1 MADLNICENMTRMM
15 IKSKIGDTNP
25 TEEDI
30 RNAIDEV
37 SKLMPMEQTEKDFV
51 EKLLQASYKVRM
63 DLGKSVVDEK
73 TYHPWLSSR
82 KANIKFYYW
91 NRYYKY
97 LEIEQ
102 GWKTEVIDTLG
113 QVSDE
118 ILDLCG
124 NPAEEG
130 MWKRKGLVLGDIQS
144 GKTSNYLA
152 LCNKAADAGYKII
165 IMLTGTI
172 EGLRK
177 QTQERVDAGFVG
189 LNSRNVLQK
198 NPEKKYI
205 GVGNIDSN
213 RTAYQFTDVLSDF
226 NSAKLQSLNFTIKG
240 LQEPVILVLKK
251 NKSVLENLATW
262 LSTRNTDH
270 VGDKIDLPLLLID
283 DEADNASVNT
293 NKPDTNPTTIN
304 NAIVEVLKLFN
315 ISTYV
320 AVTATP
326 FANIFIDPE
335 LDQGSNEFNLFPSDF
350 IYALS
355 APTNYIGARKIF
367 KPDSQYR
374 DSLVAIDDITIDAN
388 NGDYVFRSK
397 AKSEHVVPYL
407 PQSLKNAIRYFFIVN
422 SIQDLMGN
430 KKSHRSMLINV
441 SQFVK
446 VQNQVFDKV
455 NEYIS
460 KLLLKIQSYSKL
472 PFDQAMQNE
481 AIKGF
486 YDVWNKYDLSAKS
499 GYKWEAVLGKL
510 YESTAPIVVRLVNQK
525 AKEKGVER
533 LDYEPYKETGL
544 RVVAVG
550 GNSLSRGLTLEGL
563 SVSYFDRNSQMYDT
577 LMQMGRWFGYRNGYD
592 NLFKIWMEPAAMGWY
607 EYISDA
613 TDELR
618 DEIVEM
624 RRVGLTPKDFGL
636 KVQQNMTALFVTA
649 RSKMRATTTVEQ
661 WISLA
666 AEVVE
671 TPKLISN
678 QSKCIMVNLE
688 LTNELLKELDND
700 GKYYN
705 EKLNFKENRVVYSG
719 VEKEKIAKYIS
730 AFVSHPRHIPFNANG
745 LSAHILNSVDQPTWT
760 VAVIGGSGNLV
771 EEKYIQNSEVV
782 KKVNYSSRVMLTD
795 GNCLLISGQRARV
808 GVPGATKYGLEKSM
822 QEKIEEDFYKKK
834 DKEWEEKVKIDPNN
848 TGEKPKSWTVPD
860 KPYLKLKRE
869 PVLLIYVIKI
879 DKEQNA
885 GRVTNSDKESIDLV
899 GDIPVIGLG
908 LGFPGEYPGAS
919 NVSQKVKYVVNRVGE
934 QNMLEFEEDDEY
946 DDQ

>member
-15 IKSKIGDTNP
+15 IKSRIGDVNP

-30 RNAIDEV
+30 KSAIEDV
-37 SKLMPMEQTEKDFV
+37 AKMMPMEQQEKNYI
-51 EKLLQASYKVRM
+51 EKQLQASYKVRM
-63 DLGKSVVDEK
+63 DLGNSVVNDV
-73 TYHPWLSSR
+73 TYHPWISSR
-82 KANIKFYYW
+82 KAEIDFYYW

-97 LEIEQ
+97 LEVDQ

-113 QVSDE
+113 QVSDD

-130 MWKRKGLVLGDIQS
+130 RWKRKGLVLGDIQS
-144 GKTSNYLA
+144 GKTSNYLG

-165 IMLTGTI
+165 ILLTGTI

-189 LNSRNVLQK
+189 LNSRNVLKK

-205 GVGNIDSN
+205 GAGSIDSN

-270 VGDKIDLPLLLID
+270 IGDKIDLPLLLID

-293 NKPDTNPTTIN
+293 NKPDKSPTTIN
-304 NAIVEVLKLFN
+304 KAICEILKLFN
-315 ISTYV
+315 RSTYV

-335 LDQGSNEFNLFPSDF
+335 LDKGTDEFNLFPSDF

-355 APTNYIGARKIF
+355 APTHYIGARKIF
-367 KPDSQYR
+367 SEEGEYR
-374 DSLVAIDDITIDAN
+374 DSLEQINDVDIDVN
-388 NGDYVFRSK
+388 NGTYVFRSK
-397 AKSEHVVPYL
+397 AKSAHIVPYL
-407 PQSLKNAIRYFFIVN
+407 PQTLKKAVKYFLLINAV
-422 SIQDLMGN
+422 QDMTGN

-441 SQFVK
+441 SQFVN
-446 VQNQVFDKV
+446 VQNQVFDLV
-455 NEYIS
+455 NDYLN
-460 KLLLKIQSYSKL
+460 KYQTKIQSYSKL
-472 PFDQAMQNE
+472 VLEQAMKCAE
-481 AIKGF
+481 IKEL
-486 YDVWNKYDLSAKS
+486 YDVWTEYDLESKTEIE
-499 GYKWEAVLGKL
+499 WEQLLGKL
-510 YESTAPIVVRLVNQK
+510 YEATAPIVVRLVNQK

-533 LDYEPYKETGL
+533 LDYEPYKEIGL
-544 RVVAVG
+544 RVIAVG

-592 NLFKIWMEPAAMGWY
+592 KLFKIWMEPTAIGWY
-607 EYISDA
+607 EYISNA

-636 KVQQNMTALFVTA
+636 KVQQNMASLFVTA

-671 TPKLISN
+671 TPKLVAN
-678 QSKCIMVNLE
+678 MDKCIKVNLE
-688 LTNELLKELDND
+688 LTNDLLSELESNP
-700 GKYYN
+700 KYYDV
-705 EKLNFKENRVVYSG
+705 KLNTDSNRLVYSG
-719 VEKEKIAKYIS
+719 VDKEIIAKYIS
-730 AFVSHPRHIPFNANG
+730 AYVSHPRHIPFNSTD
-745 LSAHILNSVDQPTWT
+745 LSMHINTSVEYPKWT
-760 VAVIGGSGNLV
+760 VAVIGGSGDFI
-771 EEKYIQNSEVV
+771 EDKYISSVDVV
-782 KKVNYSSRVMLTD
+782 KKIKYSSRVILTD
-795 GNCLLISGQRARV
+795 ENCLLISGQRARV
-808 GVPGATKYGLEKSM
+808 GVPAATKYGLTEDERKI
-822 QEKIEEDFYKKK
+822 IEEKFKK
-834 DKEWEEKVKIDPNN
+834 DKPEAKTI
-848 TGEKPKSWTVPD
+848 PD
-860 KPYLKLKRE
+860 KPYLRIKRE
-869 PVLLIYVIKI
+869 PVLLIYIIKI
-879 DKEQNA
+879 DKQQLSKRPDGS
-885 GRVTNSDKESIDLV
+885 GRKTNSDKASMDLL

-908 LGFPGEYPGAS
+908 LGFPGEYEGAS
-919 NVSQKVKYVVNRVGE
+919 RESQKVKYVLNRVSE
-934 QNMLEFEEDDEY
+934 MAMRNFEEDEEDE
-946 DDQ
+946 D

>member
-1 MADLNICENMTRMM
+1 MADLNICENMARMI

-25 TEEDI
+25 SEDDI
-30 RNAIDEV
+30 KNAIEEV
-37 SKLMPMEQTEKDFV
+37 AKLMPMEESEKTYV
-51 EKLLQASYKVRM
+51 EKQLQASYKVRM
-63 DLGKSVVDEK
+63 DMGNSVINDV
-73 TYHPWLSSR
+73 TYHPWIASR
-82 KANIKFYYW
+82 RAEINFYYW

-97 LEIEQ
+97 LEVDQ
-102 GWKTEVIDTLG
+102 GWKTDVIDTLG
-113 QVSDE
+113 QVSDD

-130 MWKRKGLVLGDIQS
+130 RWKRKGLVLGDIQS

-165 IMLTGTI
+165 ILLTGTI

-189 LNSRNVLQK
+189 LNSRNVLKK
-198 NPEKKYI
+198 NPEKKYV
-205 GVGNIDSN
+205 GVGSIDSN

-226 NSAKLQSLNFTIKG
+226 SSAKLQSLNFTIKG
-240 LQEPVILVLKK
+240 LNEPVILVLKK

-293 NKPDTNPTTIN
+293 NKPDKSPTTIN

-315 ISTYV
+315 RSTYV

-335 LDQGSNEFNLFPSDF
+335 LDKGAEEFNLFPSDF

-355 APTNYIGARKIF
+355 APTHYIGARKIF
-367 KPDSQYR
+367 SPSGEYR
-374 DSLVAIDDITIDAN
+374 NSLEVIDDVVIDQEN
-388 NGDYVFRSK
+388 NTFVFRSR
-397 AKSEHVVPYL
+397 AKSGHVVPYL
-407 PQSLKNAIRYFFIVN
+407 PDSLKKAIKYFLIVN
-422 SIQDLMGN
+422 TLQDLTGN

-441 SQFVK
+441 SQFVN
-446 VQNQVFDKV
+446 VQDQVFDLV
-455 NEYIS
+455 NEYLS
-460 KLLLKIQSYSKL
+460 KYLLKIQSYSKL
-472 PFDQAMQNE
+472 PYTQAME
-481 AIKGF
+481 HKEIKELF
-486 YDVWNKYDLSAKS
+486 NVWNEFNLEEITNQ
-499 GYKWEAVLGKL
+499 KWENVLDRL

-525 AKEKGVER
+525 SKEKGIER

-544 RVVAVG
+544 RVIAVG

-592 NLFKIWMEPAAMGWY
+592 KLFKIWMEPAAMGWY
-607 EYISDA
+607 EYISNA

-624 RRVGLTPKDFGL
+624 RRVGLTPRDFGL
-636 KVQQNMTALFVTA
+636 KVQQNMASLFVTA

-671 TPKLISN
+671 TPKLIAN
-678 QSKCIMVNLE
+678 KAKCLQVNLE
-688 LTNELLKELDND
+688 LTNELLCDLASDKR
-700 GKYYN
+700 YYN
-705 EKLNFKENRVVYSG
+705 PNLNYDKNRLVYSG

-730 AFVSHPRHIPFNANG
+730 AFVSHPRHIPFNSSD
-745 LSAHILNSVDQPTWT
+745 LSAHIRNSSEYPLWT
-760 VAVIGGSGNLV
+760 VAVIGGSGDLV
-771 EEKYIQNSEVV
+771 EAEYIQNEDVC
-782 KKVNYSSRVMLTD
+782 KNIKYSSRVMLTD
-795 GNCLLISGQRARV
+795 DNCLLISGQRARV
-808 GVPGATKYGLEKSM
+808 GVPGATKYGLTE
-822 QEKIEEDFYKKK
+822 K
-834 DKEWEEKVKIDPNN
+834 DKTEVEEQFHKD
-848 TGEKPKSWTVPD
+848 KPDAKTIPD

-879 DKEQNA
+879 DKEQIPKQEDGS
-885 GRVTNSDKESIDLV
+885 GRKANSDKASIELV
-899 GDIPVIGLG
+899 GDLPVIGLG
-908 LGFPGEYPGAS
+908 LGFPGAYKGAS
-919 NVSQKVKYVVNRVGE
+919 NESQKVKYVLNRVSE
-934 QNMLEFEEDDEY
+934 QNMLNFEEDDEY
-946 DDQ
+946 EDD

>member
-1 MADLNICENMTRMM
+1 MADLGICENMTRMM
-15 IKSKIGDTNP
+15 IKSKIGDVNP

-30 RNAIDEV
+30 KQAIEDV
-37 SKLMPMEQTEKDFV
+37 SKLMPMDSQEKSYI
-51 EKLLQASYKVRM
+51 EKQLQASYKVRM
-63 DLGKSVVDEK
+63 DLGNSVVNDV
-73 TYHPWLSSR
+73 TYHPWISSR
-82 KANIKFYYW
+82 KAEIDFYYW

-97 LEIEQ
+97 LEVDQ
-102 GWKTEVIDTLG
+102 GWKTDVIDTLG
-113 QVSDE
+113 KVSDD

-130 MWKRKGLVLGDIQS
+130 RWKRKGLVLGDIQS

-165 IMLTGTI
+165 ILLTGTI

-189 LNSRNVLQK
+189 LNSRNVLKK

-205 GVGNIDSN
+205 GVGCIDSN

-226 NSAKLQSLNFTIKG
+226 SSSKLQSLNFTIKG

-270 VGDKIDLPLLLID
+270 IGDKIDLPLLLID

-293 NKPDTNPTTIN
+293 NKPDKDPTTIN
-304 NAIVEVLKLFN
+304 KAICEVLKLFN
-315 ISTYV
+315 RSTYV

-335 LDQGSNEFNLFPSDF
+335 LDKGTDEFNLFPSDF

-355 APTNYIGARKIF
+355 APTHYIGARKIF
-367 KPDSQYR
+367 AEDGEYR
-374 DSLVAIDDITIDAN
+374 DALEYIDDIDIDIN
-388 NGDYVFRSK
+388 HGTYVFRSK
-397 AKSEHVVPYL
+397 AKSGHIVPYL
-407 PQSLKNAIRYFFIVN
+407 PNTLKIALKYFLLVN
-422 SIQDLMGN
+422 VVQDLTGN

-441 SQFVK
+441 SQFVN
-446 VQNQVFDKV
+446 VQNQVFDMV
-455 NEYIS
+455 CDYIN
-460 KLLLKIQSYSKL
+460 KYQTKIQSYSKL
-472 PFDQAMQNE
+472 PYEDAMKCNE
-481 AIKGF
+481 IKELHN
-486 YDVWNKYDLSAKS
+486 VWKKYQLLEKT
-499 GYKWEAVLGKL
+499 GIKWEQILSNL

-544 RVVAVG
+544 RVIAVG

-592 NLFKIWMEPAAMGWY
+592 KLFKIWMEPAAIGWY
-607 EYISDA
+607 EYISNA

-624 RRVGLTPKDFGL
+624 RRIGLTPKEFGL
-636 KVQQNMTALFVTA
+636 KVQQNMTSLFVTA

-671 TPKLISN
+671 TPKLVAN
-678 QSKCIMVNLE
+678 MQKCINCNLE
-688 LTNELLKELDND
+688 LTNDLLSELANNPDYYKE
-700 GKYYN
+700 
-705 EKLNFKENRVVYSG
+705 ELNYENNRVIYSG
-719 VEKEKIAKYIS
+719 VDKEIIAKYI
-730 AFVSHPRHIPFNANG
+730 AAYVSHPRHIPFNSTD
-745 LSAHILNSVDQPTWT
+745 LSMHINNSTEYPKWT
-760 VAVIGGSGNLV
+760 VAIIGGSGDLV
-771 EEKYIQNSEVV
+771 EEKYINNED
-782 KKVNYSSRVMLTD
+782 VNNKIHYSSRVMLTD
-795 GNCLLISGQRARV
+795 ENCLLISGQRARV
-808 GVPGATKYGLEKSM
+808 GVPGATKYGLTKEKR
-822 QEKIEEDFYKKK
+822 EEIEEKFHK
-834 DKEWEEKVKIDPNN
+834 
-848 TGEKPKSWTVPD
+848 EKPEVKTIPD
-860 KPYLKLKRE
+860 KPYLRVKRE
-869 PVLLIYVIKI
+869 PVLLIYIIKI
-879 DKEQNA
+879 DKQQLQKQA
-885 GRVTNSDKESIDLV
+885 DGSGRKINSDKASINLL
-899 GDIPVIGLG
+899 GDVPVIGLG
-908 LGFPGEYPGAS
+908 LGFPGEYEGAARE
-919 NVSQKVKYVVNRVGE
+919 SQKVKYVLNRVSE
-934 QNMLEFEEDDEY
+934 QNMRSFEEDDEN
-946 DDQ
+946 DD